1 MFDKNE
7 GTIMYRNS
15 KVVRKIQALYF
26 KGKTSING
34 ILGLPIQTS
43 EEIRI
48 FKTVFDNFMDKRK
61 IKIFEWGSG
70 FSTIYYSE
78 YLRKKGAA
86 FEWHSIDNNKA
97 WYEKVESKMKKKG
110 LQPYVQ
116 LYLKEF
122 MPFWEKPGWET
133 IPPPCGIFSPKS
145 ENEKTY
151 INFPL
156 LLNDKFDIV
165 IVDARFRRHC
175 IQTAKEVLLPGGIVI
190 MHDAQKAH
198 YHIGL
203 EDFQYSKFFHSG
215 KWYPFQKIPN
225 QVWAGS
231 IENNKIFEALQR
243 S

>member
-7 GTIMYRNS
+7 GTIMYRNN
-15 KVVRKIQALYF
+15 KVVRKIQSLYF
-26 KGKTSING
+26 KGKLLRNS
-34 ILGLPIQTS
+34 ILGLPAQTS

-48 FKTVFDNFMDKRK
+48 FKTMFDNFTDKRK
-61 IKIFEWGSG
+61 IIIFEWGSG
-70 FSTIYYSE
+70 LSTIYYAE
-78 YLRKKGAA
+78 YLKKKGAE
-86 FEWHSIDNNKA
+86 FKWHTIDNNKT
-97 WYEKVESKMKKKG
+97 WHKKVKSKVKKKG

-145 ENEKTY
+145 ENEKDY
-151 INFPL
+151 INLPK

-175 IQTAKEVLLPGGIVI
+175 VQTAKEAVLPEGIVI

-198 YHIGL
+198 YHVGL
-203 EDFQYSKFFHSG
+203 GDFQYSKFFHSG
-215 KWYPFQKIPN
+215 SWYPFQKIPN
-225 QVWAGS
+225 KVWIGS
-231 IENNKIFEALQR
+231 IGNNRIFELLK
-243 S
+243 